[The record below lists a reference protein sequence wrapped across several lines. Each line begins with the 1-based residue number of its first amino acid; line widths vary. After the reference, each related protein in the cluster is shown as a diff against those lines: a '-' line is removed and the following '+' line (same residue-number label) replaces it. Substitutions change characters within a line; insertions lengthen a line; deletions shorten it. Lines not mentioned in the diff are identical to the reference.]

1 MKKTLNEEK
10 KRILSIM
17 ERIGDVSWPGMSIL
31 GGMHN
36 MSIEHIKHIRNTIA
50 SGLSD
55 DEFRKLIM
63 DALDTVLSDGNEL
76 EDPIDSNINA
86 VDNESSDNIMGEQ
99 SDNGEID
106 YDKLTEFKYKLEEL
120 VNDYVNMPGI
130 GVNGVLEGMEDVMS
144 NLTEPEISDNF

>member
-1 MKKTLNEEK
+1 
-10 KRILSIM
+10 
-17 ERIGDVSWPGMSIL
+17 
-31 GGMHN
+31 
-36 MSIEHIKHIRNTIA
+36 
-50 SGLSD
+50 
-55 DEFRKLIM
+55 M

-99 SDNGEID
+99 TDNGEID

>member
-1 MKKTLNEEK
+1 MAECLFY
-10 KRILSIM
+10 
-17 ERIGDVSWPGMSIL
+17 
-31 GGMHN
+31 GMHN

-130 GVNGVLEGMEDVMS
+130 GVNGVL
-144 NLTEPEISDNF
+144 